1 MTLQFVV
8 FIAPCIMKS
17 ESDRLIRSA
26 EFIEHKKRVAV
37 ITYHLNEVIS
47 EIIDFLIFQESH
59 TTKTI

>member
-1 MTLQFVV
+1 
-8 FIAPCIMKS
+8 MKS

-37 ITYHLNEVIS
+37 ISYNLNEVIS